1 MTAMTAKTAIDPT
14 ARVADEAAIG
24 PQATIGPYCV
34 IGPNVSIGEGCT
46 LVAHVHVTGH
56 TTIGPRT
63 KIYPF
68 ASLGTPPQSVKY
80 RGGPT
85 RLEVGAGCDIRE
97 HVTMNTGTEDGGGIT
112 RVGDRGFFMVGSHVG
127 HDCHVGDDVILAN
140 NAVLG
145 GHVTLGNRVV
155 LGGAAAIHQFVRIGE
170 SAMVSGVSGVGA
182 DIIPFGFAIGQRA
195 VLDGLNVVGLRRRG
209 FSRADIHRLRSAY
222 HALFLGEGVFRD
234 RLARVEQEFAG
245 DELIGNVLT
254 FIRAA
259 EARPLMHPD
268 LSGASRGSVDGAPAD
283 GAT

>member
-1 MTAMTAKTAIDPT
+1 MNEKTAQSVIDPT
-14 ARVADEAAIG
+14 ARIADGAVIG

-34 IGPNVSIGEGCT
+34 IGPNVTVGEGCT
-46 LVAHVHVTGH
+46 LIAHVHVTGH

-63 KIYPF
+63 RIYPF

-85 RLEVGAGCDIRE
+85 QLAIGGGCDIRE
-97 HVTMNTGTEDGGGIT
+97 HVTMNIGTEDGGGIT
-112 RVGDRGFFMVGSHVG
+112 SVGDRGFFMVGSHVG

-195 VLDGLNVVGLRRRG
+195 VLEGLNVVGMRRRG

-222 HALFLGEGVFRD
+222 HALFL
-234 RLARVEQEFAG
+234 
-245 DELIGNVLT
+245 
-254 FIRAA
+254 
-259 EARPLMHPD
+259 
-268 LSGASRGSVDGAPAD
+268 S
-283 GAT
+283 